1 MVLVLLC
8 DLARACYQSAIGR
21 NRQNSIKVSYH
32 LAKVGGH
39 RYSASGDILF
49 LVCQVILQDQVI
61 KGSCGFMGGSPLCK
75 SPPCQVW

>member
-49 LVCQVILQDQVI
+49 LVCQLITQDHYI
-61 KGSCGFMGGSPLCK
+61 KGSGGYNNRISLR
-75 SPPCQVW
+75 